1 MPLNSIHKVSFVR
14 LLCRLNVYR
23 AARWL
28 PMARRVESRAP
39 STIYFIVWAALCSSS
54 VQHLHTRLW
63 RAVRVLYEICFIS
76 RPCTGVNNAASP
88 FFRSLVADATGHFDA
103 LTKMGWL
110 VALEGGRGNSH
121 KCSGFCSALVITR
134 LLIVFRHDVPLF
146 IAVSFFVAYYL
157 SGCWFNLLRLFSIQH
172 VQDVII
178 ICLKI
183 EKF

>member
-1 MPLNSIHKVSFVR
+1 MYIGRRGGCLWRGASNRVRPLRFILSFGPLYAPLPYSICIHG
-14 LLCRLNVYR
+14 
-23 AARWL
+23 
-28 PMARRVESRAP
+28 
-39 STIYFIVWAALCSSS
+39 
-54 VQHLHTRLW
+54 LW